1 MSGRFTH
8 AIVRKPGANCAQGLT
23 TAKLGE
29 PSFDLVLAQHK
40 AYTEALSALGLH
52 VIVLEAEPD
61 YPDAYFCEDTA
72 VVTPD
77 VAVIT
82 NPGAV
87 SRRGEV
93 DTIEPV
99 LARYRPTTRIRPPGT
114 VDGGDVLMI
123 DRHFLIGLS
132 ERTNREGAE
141 QLGQILESYG
151 CTWTAIPVGKGL
163 HLKSSVNY
171 IGRDILLVSN
181 DFAERDEIK
190 WFDKVVVD
198 DNESYAANTLWV
210 NDCLFVAR
218 GFPKTRRQLE
228 GRDFKVQELDVSEM
242 RKMDGGLTCLSLR
255 F

>member
-8 AIVRKPGANCAQGLT
+8 AIVRKPGANCAYGLT
-23 TAKLGE
+23 TAELGE
-29 PSFDLVLAQHK
+29 PDLDLILEQHR
-40 AYTEALSALGLH
+40 AYTTALSALGLQ

-61 YPDAYFCEDTA
+61 YPDAYFCEDAA

-82 NPGAV
+82 NPGAA

-93 DTIEPV
+93 ETIEPV
-99 LARYRPTTRIRPPGT
+99 LAEYRPTVCIRSPGT
-114 VDGGDVLMI
+114 VDGGDVLMVGQ
-123 DRHFLIGLS
+123 HFLIGIS
-132 ERTNREGAE
+132 DRTNRAGAD

-151 CTWTAIPVGKGL
+151 YTWTTVLVGEGL
-163 HLKSSVNY
+163 HLKSSINC
-171 IGRDILLVSN
+171 IGHSTLLVTN
-181 DFAERDEIK
+181 EFAERGEIRM
-190 WFDKVVVD
+190 FDRVVVD
-198 DNESYAANTLWV
+198 DDESYAANTLWV
-210 NDCLFVAR
+210 NDCLLTPR

-228 GRDFKVQELDVSEM
+228 DRGLAVVELDVSEM

>member
-1 MSGRFTH
+1 MSGRFTR

-23 TAKLGE
+23 TAQLGE
-29 PSFDLVLAQHK
+29 PDFGLVLEQHRI
-40 AYTEALSALGLH
+40 YTEALSALGLH

-61 YPDAYFCEDTA
+61 YPDAYFCEDVA

-77 VAVIT
+77 VAVIA
-82 NPGAV
+82 NPGAI
-87 SRRGEV
+87 SRRGEAETV
-93 DTIEPV
+93 EPV
-99 LARYRPTTRIRPPGT
+99 LARYRPTVRICPPGT

-123 DRHFLIGLS
+123 GRHFLIGVS

-151 CTWTAIPVGKGL
+151 CTWIAAPVGKGL

-171 IGRDILLVSN
+171 IGRDTLLITK
-181 DFAERDEIK
+181 DFAGRDEIK
-190 WFDKVVVD
+190 LFDKVVVD
-198 DNESYAANTLWV
+198 DDESYAANTLWV
-210 NDCLFVAR
+210 NDRLLTPR
-218 GFPKTRRQLE
+218 GFPKTKRQLE
-228 GRDFKVQELDVSEM
+228 GCGFEVQELDVSEM